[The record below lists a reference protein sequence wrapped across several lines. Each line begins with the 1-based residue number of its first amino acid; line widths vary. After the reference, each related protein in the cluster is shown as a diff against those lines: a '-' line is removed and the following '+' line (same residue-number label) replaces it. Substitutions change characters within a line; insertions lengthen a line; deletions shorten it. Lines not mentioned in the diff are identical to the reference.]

1 MSWTNFVAN
10 ASLSSGCK
18 LYRIWSSLIAC
29 GDSGG
34 GSGGRQTSSSIS
46 RGDSGGGSGGGQMS
60 LLMSLSAPNRTI
72 LLAVSFAAASR
83 MVLCMGMI
91 PSNVSKGIAPSH
103 SSATASSLASG
114 QHSQHICSSSVW
126 PKISRRSM
134 YTFITRRGFQ
144 LGLPSS
150 SCQRCSH
157 LKSSLSFVLSKISSC
172 TYPERWPL
180 QAYRS

>member
-1 MSWTNFVAN
+1 MNFVAN

-34 GSGGRQTSSSIS
+34 GSGGRRTSSSILH
-46 RGDSGGGSGGGQMS
+46 GDSGRGSGGGQMS
-60 LLMSLSAPNRTI
+60 LSVSLSAPNRTI
-72 LLAVSFAAASR
+72 LLAASSAAAIR

-91 PSNVSKGIAPSH
+91 PPNASKGIAPSH
-103 SSATASSLASG
+103 LSATASLSASG
-114 QHSQHICSSSVW
+114 QHSQHICLSSVS
-126 PKISRRSM
+126 PKISRRLM
-134 YTFITRRGFQ
+134 YTFMTQHGFQ

-150 SCQRCSH
+150 PCQRCSH
-157 LKSSLSFVLSKISSC
+157 FNSSLSFMSSKISSC

-180 QAYRS
+180 